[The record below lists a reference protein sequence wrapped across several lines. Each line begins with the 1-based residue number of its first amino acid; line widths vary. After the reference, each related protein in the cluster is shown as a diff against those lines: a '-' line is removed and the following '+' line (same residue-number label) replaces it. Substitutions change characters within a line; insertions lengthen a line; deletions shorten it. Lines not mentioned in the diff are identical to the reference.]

1 MSLKKK
7 IITKSLTSNKINKPD
22 TITRAG
28 ITANLKFTRGK
39 QLIEQDP
46 FILIPDPYNP
56 RPGEV
61 IDDQWL
67 REKLFIGSDKSLCRI
82 LDETGEF
89 YIPEFSQLDTEP
101 NESIED
107 SYNFLRELA
116 FSIRTDGLIEPIEI
130 FLADRHNDP
139 DYFTNLNLEYGYVIL
154 EGHQRRLAAMMAG
167 VQTVTC
173 IEITDESMLAKLKV
187 KHRKLRRQLSENN
200 LRKGL
205 TVSQNFQIF
214 QQLLSDEDVKQLKN
228 KELSLIIGLG
238 EGIVSALRTICSKP
252 ENYPPI
258 LFSKISDNKLTFK
271 MIRTLAPKTYK
282 EIESALTESNVSQ
295 KQIEKK
301 VIKARGRQGGASK
314 KYATFRISV
323 QSEADSLQQFLL
335 SRFPEIE
342 HIEEQTS
349 AYKNLENILNKIKEI
364 ALKKYHAPEHDTL
377 TN

>member
-7 IITKSLTSNKINKPD
+7 IITKSLTANKLSKPN
-22 TITRAG
+22 TVTRAG

-46 FILIPDPYNP
+46 FALIPDPYNP

-61 IDDQWL
+61 IDEFWL
-67 REKLFIGSDKSLCRI
+67 RENLFIGSDKSLCK
-82 LDETGEF
+82 LSDETGEWQ
-89 YIPEFSQLDTEP
+89 IPEFSQLG
-101 NESIED
+101 IED
-107 SYNFLRELA
+107 NEIIEESYNFLRGLA

-130 FLADRHNDP
+130 FLADSQNDP
-139 DYFTNLNLEYGYVIL
+139 DYFAHTNLDYGYVVL
-154 EGHQRRLAAMMAG
+154 EGHQRRLAAIMSG
-167 VQTVTC
+167 VSTVTC
-173 IEITDESMLAKLKV
+173 IEITDESMLVKLKV

-214 QQLLSDEDVKQLKN
+214 QQLLSDEKVQLLKN

-258 LFSKISDNKLTFK
+258 LFAKIYDNKLTFK
-271 MIRTLAPKTYK
+271 MIRTLAPKTY
-282 EIESALTESNVSQ
+282 EEVELALTESNSSQ
-295 KQIEKK
+295 KLKDKK
-301 VIKARGRQGGASK
+301 MVKSRGRQGGAVK
-314 KYATFRISV
+314 KYATFKISDKKE
-323 QSEADSLQQFLL
+323 SDSLQKFLL

-342 HIEEQTS
+342 HIEKHDS
-349 AYKNLENILNKIKEI
+349 SYKTLESILNKIKEM
-364 ALKKYHAPEHDTL
+364 ALKEVLCSGA
-377 TN
+377 